1 MRQRPGRTKWKM
13 KFLYQHPFIVSLIL
27 TPILL
32 AVAAV
37 SGGVGHGNYTV
48 AVILFPFAAIA
59 VVVLDHFF
67 DSTIPMIVIAMLQFP
82 IYASLLSISRV
93 RVSERI
99 VIIALLALHTVA
111 SLIAILVVYH

>member
-1 MRQRPGRTKWKM
+1 M
-13 KFLYQHPFIVSLIL
+13 KYLYQHPFITSLIV

-37 SGGVGHGNYTV
+37 SGGVGHGNYTL

-82 IYASLLSISRV
+82 MYASFVSISRG
-93 RVSERI
+93 RVSYRI
-99 VIIALLALHTVA
+99 VVIALLALHTVA
-111 SLIAILVVYH
+111 SLIAMLVVYH